1 VTFEKNKT
9 AGHRGHWVSIREH
22 GAFQS
27 DSVDSVRTLCPLCPT
42 DRGFTGQSGFA
53 LVLTVVLVALLVLA
67 LLALSVLGR
76 VGADIS
82 GSGTYQT
89 RARQHA
95 LLGLQVALG
104 KLQRLA
110 GDDAAVTGMAGIAGV
125 PAGANNPARH
135 WCGVWAGDGAFLGWL
150 ASGASGTALPALTGS
165 DAIALLATG
174 ALGADA
180 TDKEHVRVLLIPV
193 EINNAQ
199 GTPVRHGGYAWWVGD
214 EGVKLSAVVPDDE
227 APVAGGQHEIDELI
241 AALSPT
247 APNLASVEAYAQ
259 LAYVPATPLTPGQ
272 LQSNLHALGRTHRRV
287 TGASWSA
294 GLLNV
299 NSTSA
304 RYWRGVGATYNRFR
318 PADPLGITLT
328 TFANRVRD
336 NFVAASSAGK
346 SAAGPFLT
354 VDAFL
359 DSPLLDT
366 VLQGSGVTPVE
377 FRDAMQPWLT
387 TRSDTFRIRAYG
399 VALNPSDPTK
409 MESTTYCEAIVQ
421 RVPDG
426 LAGFGRRF
434 EITYFRWLGPDDI

>member
-1 VTFEKNKT
+1 MNPKYK
-9 AGHRGHWVSIREH
+9 
-22 GAFQS
+22 
-27 DSVDSVRTLCPLCPT
+27 
-42 DRGFTGQSGFA
+42 QSGFA
-53 LVLTVVLVALLVLA
+53 LVLTVVLLALLVLA
-67 LLALSVLGR
+67 LLALSVLSR
-76 VGADIS
+76 VGTDIA
-82 GSGTYQT
+82 GSATYQT

-95 LLGLQVALG
+95 LLALQVALG
-104 KLQRLA
+104 ELQRLA
-110 GDDAAVTGMAGIAGV
+110 GEDAVVTGMAGLSGV

-135 WCGVWAGDGAFLGWL
+135 WCGVWTSEGAFLGWL
-150 ASGASGTALPALTGS
+150 TSGASGSAVPALTGS

-180 TDKEHVRVLLIPV
+180 ADKEHVKALLMPV
-193 EINNAQ
+193 AINNAQ
-199 GTPVRHGGYAWWVGD
+199 GDSVPHGGYAWWVGD

-227 APVAGGQHEIDELI
+227 APVSGGKHAIDELVT
-241 AALSPT
+241 ALSPD
-247 APNLASVEAYAQ
+247 APDLARVEAYAQ
-259 LAYVPATPLTPGQ
+259 LAYVPVSPLTPGQ

-287 TGASWSA
+287 VGASLSP

-318 PADPLGITLT
+318 PADPLTITLT

-336 NFVAASSAGK
+336 NFGAASSTGKPAG
-346 SAAGPFLT
+346 GPFLT

-366 VLQGSGVTPVE
+366 VLQGSDVTPAE

-399 VALNPSDPTK
+399 EAVNPADTTRI
-409 MESTTYCEAIVQ
+409 ESTAYAEAIVQ

-426 LAGFGRRF
+426 LSGFGRRF

>member
-1 VTFEKNKT
+1 MNSEYQ
-9 AGHRGHWVSIREH
+9 HRGHGGLRGLGKKNGISPDR
-22 GAFQS
+22 
-27 DSVDSVRTLCPLCPT
+27 LCGLGVKKDCLEA
-42 DRGFTGQSGFA
+42 GFA
-53 LVLTVVLVALLVLA
+53 LVLTVVLLALLVLA
-67 LLALSVLGR
+67 LLALSVLSR
-76 VGADIS
+76 VGSDIA
-82 GSGTYQT
+82 GSAVYQT

-104 KLQRLA
+104 ELQRLA
-110 GDDAAVTGMAGIAGV
+110 GDDAAVTGMAGITGV

-135 WCGVWAGDGAFLGWL
+135 WCGVWADNGAFRGWL
-150 ASGASGTALPALTGS
+150 ASGASGPALPALTGS

-180 TDKEHVRVLLIPV
+180 TDKEHVRAILVPV
-193 EINNAQ
+193 GINNPQ
-199 GTPVRHGGYAWWVGD
+199 GDSVPHGGYAWWVGD

-227 APVAGGQHEIDELI
+227 APVAGGKHATDELVP
-241 AALSPT
+241 ALSPT
-247 APNLASVEAYAQ
+247 APNLSRVEAYAQ

-287 TGASWSA
+287 AGASLSA

-304 RYWRGVGATYNRFR
+304 RTWRGVGATYNRFQ

-346 SAAGPFLT
+346 SAAGPFLA

-366 VLQGSGVTPVE
+366 ALQGSGVTPAG

-399 VALNPSDPTK
+399 EAVNPADATRL
-409 MESTTYCEAIVQ
+409 ESTAYAEAIVQ

-426 LAGFGRRF
+426 LSGFGRRF

>member
-1 VTFEKNKT
+1 MNSERKK
-9 AGHRGHWVSIREH
+9 
-22 GAFQS
+22 
-27 DSVDSVRTLCPLCPT
+27 
-42 DRGFTGQSGFA
+42 SGFA
-53 LVLTVVLVALLVLA
+53 LVLTVVLLALLVLA
-67 LLALSVLGR
+67 LLALSVLSR

-82 GSGTYQT
+82 GSATYQT

-104 KLQRLA
+104 ELQRLA
-110 GDDAAVTGMAGIAGV
+110 GDDAAVTGMAGITGV

-135 WCGVWAGDGAFLGWL
+135 WCGVWAGDGQFLGWL
-150 ASGASGTALPALTGS
+150 ASGASGPAVPALTGS
-165 DAIALLATG
+165 DSIALLATG

-180 TDKEHVRVLLIPV
+180 TDKEHVRALVVPV
-193 EINNAQ
+193 AIHNAQ
-199 GTPVRHGGYAWWVGD
+199 GDSVPHGGYAWWVGD
-214 EGVKLSAVVPDDE
+214 ESVKLSAVVPVDE
-227 APVAGGQHEIDELI
+227 APVAGGQHAIDELI

-247 APNLASVEAYAQ
+247 APNLSRVEAYAQ

-287 TGASWSA
+287 TGAAWSA

-318 PADPLGITLT
+318 PADPLGLTLT

-336 NFVAASSAGK
+336 NFVAASSTGK
-346 SAAGPFLT
+346 PTGGPFLS

-366 VLQGSGVTPVE
+366 VLQGSGVTPTE

-387 TRSDTFRIRAYG
+387 TRADTFRIRAYG
-399 VALNPSDPTK
+399 ETINPSDPTK
-409 MESTTYCEAIVQ
+409 IESTAHAEVIVQ

-426 LAGFGRRF
+426 LSGFGRRF

>member
-1 VTFEKNKT
+1 MNSEYK
-9 AGHRGHWVSIREH
+9 HRGHGGLGGFGKKNGISPDRLCGLCVKK
-22 GAFQS
+22 
-27 DSVDSVRTLCPLCPT
+27 DSLEA
-42 DRGFTGQSGFA
+42 GFA
-53 LVLTVVLVALLVLA
+53 LVLTVVLLALLVLA
-67 LLALSVLGR
+67 LLALSVLSR
-76 VGADIS
+76 VGADIA
-82 GSGTYQT
+82 GSATYQT

-95 LLGLQVALG
+95 LLGLQAGLG
-104 KLQRLA
+104 ELQRLA
-110 GDDAAVTGMAGIAGV
+110 GDDTAVTGMAGITGV
-125 PAGANNPARH
+125 AAGANSPARH
-135 WCGVWAGDGAFLGWL
+135 WCGVWAGDGQFLGWL
-150 ASGASGTALPALTGS
+150 ASGASGPAVPVLTGS

-180 TDKEHVRVLLIPV
+180 TDKEHVRALLVPV
-193 EINNAQ
+193 GINNTQ
-199 GTPVRHGGYAWWVGD
+199 GDSVPHGSYAWWVGD
-214 EGVKLSAVVPDDE
+214 EGVKLSAVVLDDE
-227 APVAGGQHEIDELI
+227 APVAGGKHATDELV

-247 APNLASVEAYAQ
+247 APNLARVEAYAQ

-287 TGASWSA
+287 AGAALSA

-299 NSTSA
+299 NSISA

-336 NFVAASSAGK
+336 NFAAAGSAGK
-346 SAAGPFLT
+346 SAGGPFLT

-366 VLQGSGVTPVE
+366 VLQGSGVTPAE
-377 FRDAMQPWLT
+377 FRDAMQPWLA

-399 VALNPSDPTK
+399 EAVNPADATRI
-409 MESTTYCEAIVQ
+409 ESTAYAEAIVQ

-426 LAGFGRRF
+426 LVGFGRRF

>member
-1 VTFEKNKT
+1 MNSKYK
-9 AGHRGHWVSIREH
+9 
-22 GAFQS
+22 
-27 DSVDSVRTLCPLCPT
+27 
-42 DRGFTGQSGFA
+42 QSGFA
-53 LVLTVVLVALLVLA
+53 LVLTVVLLALLLLA
-67 LLALSVLGR
+67 LLALSVLSR
-76 VGADIS
+76 VGTDIA
-82 GSGTYQT
+82 GSATYQT

-104 KLQRLA
+104 ELQRLA
-110 GDDAAVTGMAGIAGV
+110 GEDAVVTGMAGLSGV

-135 WCGVWAGDGAFLGWL
+135 WCGVWTSEGEFLGWL
-150 ASGASGTALPALTGS
+150 ASGASGSAVPALDGS

-180 TDKEHVRVLLIPV
+180 TDKEHVRALLLPV
-193 EINNAQ
+193 AINNSQ
-199 GTPVRHGGYAWWVGD
+199 GDSVSHGGYAWWVGD
-214 EGVKLSAVVPDDE
+214 EGVKLSAVLPDDE
-227 APVAGGQHEIDELI
+227 APVSGGKHAIDELV
-241 AALSPT
+241 AALSPD
-247 APNLASVEAYAQ
+247 APNLARAEAYAQ
-259 LAYVPATPLTPGQ
+259 LAYVPASPLTPGQ

-287 TGASWSA
+287 VGASLSA

-336 NFVAASSAGK
+336 NFVAASSPGKPAG
-346 SAAGPFLT
+346 GPFLT

-359 DSPLLDT
+359 DSPLLEA
-366 VLQGSGVTPVE
+366 VLQGGDVSPAE

-399 VALNPSDPTK
+399 EAVNPADTTRI
-409 MESTTYCEAIVQ
+409 ESTAYAEAIVQ

-426 LAGFGRRF
+426 LSGFGRRF